1 MAGTCDCGNETSGSK
16 NAGNF
21 FIRCEPVR
29 FLGRTLLHGVQNV
42 SDMEVALSTTHAA
55 SRVSCCGYDVTQ
67 NRIE

>member
-1 MAGTCDCGNETSGSK
+1 VI
-16 NAGNF
+16 AGNF

-55 SRVSCCGYDVTQ
+55 FIRVSCCGYDVTQ